1 LFGIK
6 KNVIFERTNT
16 KTGTGLLNTQ
26 TMDTLFTS
34 EIKKTLMSDFEFEF
48 SLDFQ
53 GQVEYIE
60 SEDTDEFL
68 EYELLLLFLVKKE
81 LIPINERTEGM
92 VIFIP
97 MDNDS
102 DGKIFIS
109 YQTCLNVGE
118 DWNDDMWETGKSEIL
133 VSTLFEE

>member
-6 KNVIFERTNT
+6 KNVIFESTNT
-16 KTGTGLLNTQ
+16 NTGTGLLNTQ

-92 VIFIP
+92 VLFIP
-97 MDNDS
+97 VDNEP

-133 VSTLFEE
+133 VSKLFEE

>member
-1 LFGIK
+1 MFGIK

-92 VIFIP
+92 VLFIP
-97 MDNDS
+97 VDNEP

>member
-1 LFGIK
+1 MFGIK
-6 KNVIFERTNT
+6 KNVIFESTNT

-92 VIFIP
+92 VLFIP
-97 MDNDS
+97 MDNQP

>member
-1 LFGIK
+1 MFGIK

-92 VIFIP
+92 VLFIP
-97 MDNDS
+97 VDNEP

-133 VSTLFEE
+133 VSKLFEE

>member
-92 VIFIP
+92 VLFIP
-97 MDNDS
+97 TDNQP

>member
-1 LFGIK
+1 
-6 KNVIFERTNT
+6 
-16 KTGTGLLNTQ
+16 
-26 TMDTLFTS
+26 
-34 EIKKTLMSDFEFEF
+34 MSDFEFEF

-92 VIFIP
+92 VLFIP
-97 MDNDS
+97 MDNQP

-133 VSTLFEE
+133 VSKLFEE

>member
-1 LFGIK
+1 MFGIK

-92 VIFIP
+92 VLFIP
-97 MDNDS
+97 MDNQP

>member
-1 LFGIK
+1 MFGIK

-16 KTGTGLLNTQ
+16 KTGTGLLNKQ

-92 VIFIP
+92 VLFIP
-97 MDNDS
+97 MDNQP